1 MNDIT
6 KVNTILPQEQS
17 LIDDMVLCIEDIKVD
32 PNKENLETLKRYL
45 NRFYE
50 NTATCDNIIY
60 TSNIDKLFF
69 GIYVLPK
76 IRLSDIYDA
85 GLKQSPAKVYPV
97 IPRIMKYSLEFD
109 SRLFG
114 DDLGLTSDEILSF
127 LLHDIGTLVNDN
139 SPVKEIIKT
148 IDKYCIENNKDLIL
162 GLGQLGPKES
172 LLNFGIQSSLQKFTS
187 VFEKSNFEE
196 INNNKSN
203 HIMDEYFKEMYYGP
217 YYLGNMLSGFSKIE
231 RAGFN
236 YNKEV
241 TNKFL
246 TLSWTLRNFFNF
258 KESIIAVLHTLAK
271 CRTLTASKLEKN
283 SINVL
288 ISDIG
293 DKMSTKEFRE
303 MDLVLESAKL
313 YGKLSID
320 LSKYKD
326 KLNLLDLKIQN
337 IDDFEEDE
345 VTDIITSINM
355 DMGMIHGYCMTHP
368 ESISPIEYKQ
378 WDDMYIKLNKM
389 RKNLYKNASYYYKD
403 YSIYNKWNKQSIQ

>member
-1 MNDIT
+1 MRDFTTNVD
-6 KVNTILPQEQS
+6 TILLPDKTLTSDMES
-17 LIDDMVLCIEDIKVD
+17 CIDDIKIN
-32 PNKENLETLKRYL
+32 PSKENLETLKRYL
-45 NRFYE
+45 NRFFE
-50 NTATCDNIIY
+50 KTSACNSIIY

-69 GIYVLPK
+69 GIYILPSIK
-76 IRLSDIYDA
+76 VSDIYYTNENT
-85 GLKQSPAKVYPV
+85 QSIEPSKINPD
-97 IPRIMKYSLEFD
+97 IPRILSYSIEFD

-114 DDLGLTSDEILSF
+114 DDLGLTSGEILSF

-139 SPVKEIIKT
+139 SPVKEIVKV

-162 GLGQLGPKES
+162 GLGPKDR
-172 LLNFGIQSSLQKFTS
+172 LLSFGIQSSLQKLTS
-187 VFEKSNFEE
+187 IFEKSNVSE
-196 INNNKSN
+196 IHTKSN
-203 HIMDEYFKEMYYGP
+203 QITSDYFKEIYGP
-217 YYLGNMLSGFSKIE
+217 YYLENLIDGFNKIE
-231 RAGFN
+231 LAGFN

-271 CRTLTASKLEKN
+271 WRTLTPSKLERVT
-283 SINVL
+283 INLL

-293 DKMSTKEFRE
+293 DKIHKEFRE
-303 MDLVLESAKL
+303 MDLVLESSKL

-326 KLNLLDLKIQN
+326 KLNLLDLKMQN
-337 IDDFEEDE
+337 SDDYEEDE

-355 DMGMIHGYCMTHP
+355 DMGMIHGYCNTHP
-368 ESISPIEYKQ
+368 ESISPIEHKQ

-403 YSIYNKWNKQSIQ
+403 YKIYNQWNKQSIQ

>member
-1 MNDIT
+1 MRDIT
-6 KVNTILPQEQS
+6 NVDISISRDKTLTDDMES
-17 LIDDMVLCIEDIKVD
+17 CIDDIKIN
-32 PNKENLETLKRYL
+32 PSKENLETLKRYL
-45 NRFYE
+45 NRFFE
-50 NTATCDNIIY
+50 KTSVCSSIIY

-69 GIYVLPK
+69 GIYVLPS
-76 IRLSDIYDA
+76 IRVTDIYYTNENTQTIEPSK
-85 GLKQSPAKVYPV
+85 L
-97 IPRIMKYSLEFD
+97 IPDIHRILQYSVEFD

-114 DDLGLTSDEILSF
+114 DDLGLTSGEILSF

-139 SPVKEIIKT
+139 SPVKEIVKV

-162 GLGQLGPKES
+162 GLGPKDR
-172 LLNFGIQSSLQKFTS
+172 LLSFGIQSSLQKLTS
-187 VFEKSNFEE
+187 IFEKSNVSE
-196 INNNKSN
+196 IHTKSN
-203 HIMDEYFKEMYYGP
+203 QITSDYFKEIYGP
-217 YYLGNMLSGFSKIE
+217 YYLENLIDGFNKIE

-271 CRTLTASKLEKN
+271 WRTLTPSKLERVT
-283 SINVL
+283 INLL

-293 DKMSTKEFRE
+293 DKIHKEFRE
-303 MDLVLESAKL
+303 MDLVLESSKL

-326 KLNLLDLKIQN
+326 KLNLLDLKMQN
-337 IDDFEEDE
+337 SDDYEEDE

-355 DMGMIHGYCMTHP
+355 DMGMIHGYCNTHP
-368 ESISPIEYKQ
+368 ESISPIEHKQ

-403 YSIYNKWNKQSIQ
+403 YKIYNQWNKQSIQ

>member
-1 MNDIT
+1 MRDIT
-6 KVNTILPQEQS
+6 NVDISISQDKTLTDDMES
-17 LIDDMVLCIEDIKVD
+17 CIDDIKIN
-32 PNKENLETLKRYL
+32 PSKENLETLKRYL
-45 NRFYE
+45 NRFFE
-50 NTATCDNIIY
+50 KTSICSNIIY

-69 GIYVLPK
+69 GIYVLPS
-76 IRLSDIYDA
+76 IQVSDIYYTNENTQIIEPSKLTPD
-85 GLKQSPAKVYPV
+85 
-97 IPRIMKYSLEFD
+97 IPRILQYSVEFD

-114 DDLGLTSDEILSF
+114 DDLGLTSGEILSF

-139 SPVKEIIKT
+139 SPVKEIVKV

-162 GLGQLGPKES
+162 GLGPKDR
-172 LLNFGIQSSLQKFTS
+172 LLSFGIQSSLQKLTS
-187 VFEKSNFEE
+187 IFEKSNVSE
-196 INNNKSN
+196 IHTKSN
-203 HIMDEYFKEMYYGP
+203 QITSDYFKEIYGP
-217 YYLGNMLSGFSKIE
+217 YYLENLIDGFNKIE

-271 CRTLTASKLEKN
+271 WRTLTPSKLERVT
-283 SINVL
+283 INLL

-293 DKMSTKEFRE
+293 DKIHKEFRE
-303 MDLVLESAKL
+303 MDLVLESSKL
-313 YGKLSID
+313 YEKLSID

-326 KLNLLDLKIQN
+326 KLNLLDLKMQN
-337 IDDFEEDE
+337 SDDYEEDE

-355 DMGMIHGYCMTHP
+355 DMGMIHGYCNTHP
-368 ESISPIEYKQ
+368 ESISPIEHKQ

-403 YSIYNKWNKQSIQ
+403 YKIYNQWNKQSIQ

>member
-1 MNDIT
+1 MRDIT
-6 KVNTILPQEQS
+6 NVDISISQDKTLTDDMES
-17 LIDDMVLCIEDIKVD
+17 CIDDIKIN
-32 PNKENLETLKRYL
+32 PSKENLETLKRYL
-45 NRFYE
+45 NRFFE
-50 NTATCDNIIY
+50 KTSICSNIIY

-69 GIYVLPK
+69 GIYVLPS
-76 IRLSDIYDA
+76 IRVSDIYYTNENTQIIEPSKLTPD
-85 GLKQSPAKVYPV
+85 
-97 IPRIMKYSLEFD
+97 IPRILQYSVEFD

-114 DDLGLTSDEILSF
+114 DDLGLTSGEILSF

-139 SPVKEIIKT
+139 SPVKEIVKV

-162 GLGQLGPKES
+162 GLGPKDR
-172 LLNFGIQSSLQKFTS
+172 LLSFGIQSSLQKLTS
-187 VFEKSNFEE
+187 IFEKSNVSE
-196 INNNKSN
+196 IHTKSN
-203 HIMDEYFKEMYYGP
+203 QITSDYFKEIYGP
-217 YYLGNMLSGFSKIE
+217 YYLENLIDGFNKIE

-271 CRTLTASKLEKN
+271 WRTLTPSKLERVT
-283 SINVL
+283 INLL

-293 DKMSTKEFRE
+293 DKIHKEFRE
-303 MDLVLESAKL
+303 MDLVLESSKL
-313 YGKLSID
+313 YEKLSID

-326 KLNLLDLKIQN
+326 KLNLLDLKMQN
-337 IDDFEEDE
+337 SDDYEEDE
-345 VTDIITSINM
+345 VTNIITSINM
-355 DMGMIHGYCMTHP
+355 DMGMIHGYCNTHP
-368 ESISPIEYKQ
+368 ESISPIEHKQ

-403 YSIYNKWNKQSIQ
+403 YKIYNQWNKQSIQ

>member
-1 MNDIT
+1 MSDIT
-6 KVNTILPQEQS
+6 NVDISISQDKTLTDDMES
-17 LIDDMVLCIEDIKVD
+17 CIDDIKIN
-32 PNKENLETLKRYL
+32 PSKENLETLKRYL
-45 NRFYE
+45 NRFFE
-50 NTATCDNIIY
+50 KTSICSSIIY

-69 GIYVLPK
+69 GIYVLPS
-76 IRLSDIYDA
+76 IRVSDIYYTNENTQIIEPSKLTPD
-85 GLKQSPAKVYPV
+85 
-97 IPRIMKYSLEFD
+97 IPRILQYSVEFD

-114 DDLGLTSDEILSF
+114 DDLGLTSGEILSF
-127 LLHDIGTLVNDN
+127 LLHDIGTLINDN
-139 SPVKEIIKT
+139 SPVKEIVKV

-162 GLGQLGPKES
+162 GLGPKDR
-172 LLNFGIQSSLQKFTS
+172 LLSFGIQSSLQKLTS
-187 VFEKSNFEE
+187 IFEKSNVSE
-196 INNNKSN
+196 IHTKSN
-203 HIMDEYFKEMYYGP
+203 QITSDYFKEIYGP
-217 YYLGNMLSGFSKIE
+217 YYLENLIDGFNKIE

-236 YNKEV
+236 YNKEI

-271 CRTLTASKLEKN
+271 WRTLTPSKLERVT
-283 SINVL
+283 INLL

-293 DKMSTKEFRE
+293 DKIHKEFRE
-303 MDLVLESAKL
+303 MDLVLESSKL

-326 KLNLLDLKIQN
+326 KLNLLDLKMQN
-337 IDDFEEDE
+337 SDDYEEDE

-355 DMGMIHGYCMTHP
+355 DMGMIHGYCNTHP
-368 ESISPIEYKQ
+368 ESISPIEHKQ

-403 YSIYNKWNKQSIQ
+403 YKIYNQWNKQSIQ

>member
-1 MNDIT
+1 MRDIT
-6 KVNTILPQEQS
+6 NVDISISQDKTLTDDMES
-17 LIDDMVLCIEDIKVD
+17 CIDDIKIN
-32 PNKENLETLKRYL
+32 PSKENLETLKRYL
-45 NRFYE
+45 NRFFE
-50 NTATCDNIIY
+50 KTSICSNIIY

-69 GIYVLPK
+69 GIYVLPS
-76 IRLSDIYDA
+76 IQVSDIYYTNENTQIIEPSKLTPD
-85 GLKQSPAKVYPV
+85 
-97 IPRIMKYSLEFD
+97 IPRILQYSVEFD

-114 DDLGLTSDEILSF
+114 DDLGLTSGEILSF

-139 SPVKEIIKT
+139 SPVKEIVKV

-162 GLGQLGPKES
+162 GLGPKDR
-172 LLNFGIQSSLQKFTS
+172 LLSFGIQSSLQKLTS
-187 VFEKSNFEE
+187 IFEKSNVSE
-196 INNNKSN
+196 IHTKSN
-203 HIMDEYFKEMYYGP
+203 QITSDYFKEIYGP
-217 YYLGNMLSGFSKIE
+217 YYLENLIDGFNKIE

-271 CRTLTASKLEKN
+271 WRTLTPSKLERVT
-283 SINVL
+283 INLL
-288 ISDIG
+288 IFDIG
-293 DKMSTKEFRE
+293 DKIHKEFRE
-303 MDLVLESAKL
+303 MDLVLESSKL
-313 YGKLSID
+313 YEKLSID

-326 KLNLLDLKIQN
+326 KLNLLDLKMQN
-337 IDDFEEDE
+337 SDDYEEDE

-355 DMGMIHGYCMTHP
+355 DMGMIHGYCNTHP
-368 ESISPIEYKQ
+368 ESISPIEHKQ

-403 YSIYNKWNKQSIQ
+403 YKIYNQWNKQSIQ

>member
-1 MNDIT
+1 MRDIT
-6 KVNTILPQEQS
+6 NVDISISQDKTLTDDMES
-17 LIDDMVLCIEDIKVD
+17 CIDDIKIN
-32 PNKENLETLKRYL
+32 PSKENLETLKRYL
-45 NRFYE
+45 NRFFE
-50 NTATCDNIIY
+50 KTSICSNIIY

-69 GIYVLPK
+69 GIYVLPS
-76 IRLSDIYDA
+76 IRVSDIYYTNENTQIIEPSKLTPD
-85 GLKQSPAKVYPV
+85 
-97 IPRIMKYSLEFD
+97 IPRILQYSVEFD

-114 DDLGLTSDEILSF
+114 DDLGLTSGEILSF

-139 SPVKEIIKT
+139 SPVKEIVKV

-162 GLGQLGPKES
+162 GLGPKDR
-172 LLNFGIQSSLQKFTS
+172 LLSFGIQSSLQKLTS
-187 VFEKSNFEE
+187 IFEKSNVSE
-196 INNNKSN
+196 IHTKSN
-203 HIMDEYFKEMYYGP
+203 QITSDYFKEIYGP
-217 YYLGNMLSGFSKIE
+217 YYLENLIDGFNKIE

-271 CRTLTASKLEKN
+271 WRTLTPSKLERVT
-283 SINVL
+283 INLL

-293 DKMSTKEFRE
+293 DKIHKEFRE
-303 MDLVLESAKL
+303 MDLVLESSKL
-313 YGKLSID
+313 YEKLSID

-326 KLNLLDLKIQN
+326 KLNLLDLKMQN
-337 IDDFEEDE
+337 SDDYEEDE

-355 DMGMIHGYCMTHP
+355 DMGMIHEYCNTHP
-368 ESISPIEYKQ
+368 ESISPIEHKQ

-403 YSIYNKWNKQSIQ
+403 YKIYNQWNKQSIQ

>member
-1 MNDIT
+1 MRDIT
-6 KVNTILPQEQS
+6 NVDISISQDKTLTDDMES
-17 LIDDMVLCIEDIKVD
+17 CIDDIKIN
-32 PNKENLETLKRYL
+32 PSKENLETLKRYL
-45 NRFYE
+45 NRFFE
-50 NTATCDNIIY
+50 KTSVCSSIIY

-69 GIYVLPK
+69 GIYVLPS
-76 IRLSDIYDA
+76 IRVTDIYYTNENTQTIEPSK
-85 GLKQSPAKVYPV
+85 L
-97 IPRIMKYSLEFD
+97 IPDIHRILQYSVEFD

-114 DDLGLTSDEILSF
+114 DDLGLTSGEILSF

-139 SPVKEIIKT
+139 SPVKEIVKV

-162 GLGQLGPKES
+162 GLGPKDR
-172 LLNFGIQSSLQKFTS
+172 LLSFGIQSSLQKLTS
-187 VFEKSNFEE
+187 IFEKSNVSE
-196 INNNKSN
+196 IHTKSN
-203 HIMDEYFKEMYYGP
+203 QITSDYFKEIYGP
-217 YYLGNMLSGFSKIE
+217 YYLENLIDGFNKIE

-271 CRTLTASKLEKN
+271 WRTLTPSKLERVT
-283 SINVL
+283 INLL

-293 DKMSTKEFRE
+293 DKIHKEFRE
-303 MDLVLESAKL
+303 MDLVLESSKL

-326 KLNLLDLKIQN
+326 KLNLLDLKMQN
-337 IDDFEEDE
+337 SDDYEEDE

-355 DMGMIHGYCMTHP
+355 DMGMIHGYCNTHP
-368 ESISPIEYKQ
+368 ESISPIEHKQ

-403 YSIYNKWNKQSIQ
+403 YKIYNQWNKQSIQ

>member
-1 MNDIT
+1 MRDIT
-6 KVNTILPQEQS
+6 NVDISISQDKTLTDDMES
-17 LIDDMVLCIEDIKVD
+17 CIDDIKIN
-32 PNKENLETLKRYL
+32 PSKENLETLKRYL
-45 NRFYE
+45 NRFFE
-50 NTATCDNIIY
+50 KTSICSNIIY

-69 GIYVLPK
+69 GIYVLPS
-76 IRLSDIYDA
+76 IRVSDIYYTNENTQIIEPSKLTPD
-85 GLKQSPAKVYPV
+85 
-97 IPRIMKYSLEFD
+97 IPRILQYSVEFD

-114 DDLGLTSDEILSF
+114 DDLGLTSGEILSF

-139 SPVKEIIKT
+139 SPVKEIVKV

-162 GLGQLGPKES
+162 GLGPKDR
-172 LLNFGIQSSLQKFTS
+172 LLSFGIQSSLQKLTS
-187 VFEKSNFEE
+187 IFEKSNVSE
-196 INNNKSN
+196 IHTKSN
-203 HIMDEYFKEMYYGP
+203 QITSDYFKEIYGP
-217 YYLGNMLSGFSKIE
+217 YYLENLIDGFNKIE

-271 CRTLTASKLEKN
+271 WRTLTPSKLERVT
-283 SINVL
+283 INLL

-293 DKMSTKEFRE
+293 DKIHKEFRE
-303 MDLVLESAKL
+303 MDLVLESSKL
-313 YGKLSID
+313 YEKLSID

-326 KLNLLDLKIQN
+326 KLNLLDLKMQN
-337 IDDFEEDE
+337 SDDYEEDE

-355 DMGMIHGYCMTHP
+355 DMGMIHGYCNTHP
-368 ESISPIEYKQ
+368 ESISPIEHKQ

-403 YSIYNKWNKQSIQ
+403 YKIYNQWNKQSIQ